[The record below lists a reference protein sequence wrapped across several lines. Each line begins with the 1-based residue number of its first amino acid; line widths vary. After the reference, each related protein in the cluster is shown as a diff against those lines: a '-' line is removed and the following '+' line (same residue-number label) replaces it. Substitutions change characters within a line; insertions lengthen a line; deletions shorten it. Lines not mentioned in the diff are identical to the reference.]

1 MCVVARLGCVLSWF
15 SVRKILLIIKVVVD
29 FDPGSMYVKAYMY
42 ILVYIYSVLDQSRE
56 ITMGAC
62 IVVSM

>member
-42 ILVYIYSVLDQSRE
+42 ILVYLYSV
-56 ITMGAC
+56 
-62 IVVSM
+62 